1 MLKCVNALQKNG
13 TSLTTGVEFDCH
25 CGVGSGSGVGAE
37 GVSSLPY
44 PVCEVDI
51 FVTHPLNES
60 TLSRSLSSD
69 AMLRTDGGGPH
80 ARWAGTRFF
89 GRYCRPYWVPHAAS
103 STTNYNMGAASASA
117 SAQHQQ
123 PLSASIASSASS
135 ASRVAQQQAYPAV

>member
-1 MLKCVNALQKNG
+1 MNALQKNG

-25 CGVGSGSGVGAE
+25 CGVGSGSGAGAE

-69 AMLRTDGGGPH
+69 AMLRTGDGGPH
-80 ARWAGTRFF
+80 ARWAATRFF
-89 GRYCRPYWVPHAAS
+89 GRYCRSYWVPHASS
-103 STTNYNMGAASASA
+103 STAHYNVGAGAGGASA

-135 ASRVAQQQAYPAV
+135 ASRVAHQQAYPAV